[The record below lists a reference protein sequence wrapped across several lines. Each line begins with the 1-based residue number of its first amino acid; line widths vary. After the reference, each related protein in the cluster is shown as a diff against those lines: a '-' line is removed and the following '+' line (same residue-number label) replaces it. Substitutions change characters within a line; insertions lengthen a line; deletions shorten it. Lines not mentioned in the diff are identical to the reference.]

1 MKELQIRLAEG
12 RGRPQVEYALRY
24 PATESGNTPFDRYW
38 QQQIH
43 LLRRQLWQ
51 ERGRFPTKYTSEWQL
66 TRQDVRFCSGFL
78 DIYRRIGHSHWSMW
92 RISGTFGPQSA
103 NAIPLNTLLGANWK
117 RTLQPL
123 ILQKLQDIA
132 NGETPFF
139 SDWQHRAAGALS
151 GQRYYLTGE
160 GLCLW
165 FPQDL
170 LAPKNA
176 GLPAVLLPYDS
187 LDILR
192 RLC

>member
-1 MKELQIRLAEG
+1 MKELQIRLTEG

-24 PATESGNTPFDRYW
+24 PATEGGNTPFDRYW
-38 QQQIH
+38 QRQIYM
-43 LLRRQLWQ
+43 LRRQVRQ
-51 ERGRFPTKYTSEWQL
+51 ERGHFSTRYTSEWQL

-78 DIYRRIGHSHWSMW
+78 EIYRKIGHSHWSMW
-92 RISGTFGPQSA
+92 RIAGTFGPQNSSPITL
-103 NAIPLNTLLGANWK
+103 NALLGMNWK
-117 RTLQPL
+117 RPLQPL
-123 ILQKLQDIA
+123 ILQRLESVSQ
-132 NGETPFF
+132 GETPFF
-139 SDWQHRAAGALS
+139 FDWKQRAVSALS

-176 GLPAVLLPYDS
+176 GLPTVLLPYDS